1 MKVVLFCGGQGMRLR
16 EYSDHIPKPMVPVGP
31 RPILWH
37 LMKYYAHY
45 GHHDFILCL
54 GHKGDVIKD
63 YFLNYKEAVSNDFV
77 LSDGGRNVQLLNS
90 DIDNWN
96 ITFCDTGIT
105 ANIGERL
112 LAVREHLEGQE
123 VFMANYA
130 DNLTDL
136 PLPTLMTHFRMQDKI
151 ATFLAVKPSASFHVV
166 QINDDQTVY
175 DLTPTSET
183 DIWIN
188 GGYFIFKQ
196 EIFNHINDGEELVL
210 APFQRLMQ
218 KRQLTA
224 YQHKGFWACMD
235 TYKEKQ
241 TLDEL
246 HARGNAPWQVWN
258 KRAASKRPIAGVPR

>member
-16 EYSDHIPKPMVPVGP
+16 EYGDHVPKPMVPVGP

-45 GHHDFILCL
+45 GHHDFVLCL
-54 GHKGDVIKD
+54 GHQANVIKE
-63 YFLNYKEAVSNDFV
+63 YFLNYKESVSNDFV
-77 LSDGGRNVQLLNS
+77 LSDGGRSVQLLNS
-90 DIDNWN
+90 DIDKWN
-96 ITFCDTGIT
+96 ITFCDTGMN
-105 ANIGERL
+105 ANIGQRL
-112 LAVREHLEGQE
+112 MAVREHLDGEA

-136 PLPTLMTHFRMQDKI
+136 PLPTLMTHFRLQNKI
-151 ATFLAVKPSASFHVV
+151 ATFLAVRPSQSFHVV

-196 EIFNHINDGEELVL
+196 EIFDHMTEGEELVL

-224 YQHKGFWACMD
+224 FQHKGFWACMD

-241 TLDEL
+241 MLDEL
-246 HARGNAPWQVWN
+246 HARGNAPWHVWN
-258 KRAASKRPIAGVPR
+258 KRAMRAREMAGVVR